1 MLIQRQFFSNLFKLE
16 LAQMSPMLIHL
27 MDFRDH
33 CTIVLRKV
41 FLIRGINLYPFDHV
55 PYYTEKE
62 NDKHIWFLAF
72 TLSCRDLSL
81 MEK

>member
-1 MLIQRQFFSNLFKLE
+1 MLIQRQFFSKLFKLE

-41 FLIRGINLYPFDHV
+41 FPKRGINLYPFDRV
-55 PYYTEKE
+55 TSYAETE
-62 NDKHIWFLAF
+62 NDKHIGF
-72 TLSCRDLSL
+72 
-81 MEK
+81 

>member
-1 MLIQRQFFSNLFKLE
+1 MLIQRQFFSKLFKLE

-41 FLIRGINLYPFDHV
+41 FLKRGISLYPFDHV
-55 PYYTEKE
+55 TYYTEKE
-62 NDKHIWFLAF
+62 NDKHIGF
-72 TLSCRDLSL
+72 
-81 MEK
+81 